1 LIVTVETMI
10 LLFLNDAIIS
20 NSFVLVKIRASF
32 WALLFVIEYTKRLFL
47 QFHFFF
53 FRWSL
58 IAGRIP
64 GRTDNQVKN
73 HWNTHLSIK
82 LGVKKGKSK
91 ISSSKFSKKIEASF
105 NTKLS
110 SNERLIPSNK
120 TETELQNVIE
130 DSHEKEIEITSTH
143 EPILTSD
150 CYENFWLFNDDSY
163 LFTPSLMELL
173 DESLESFMA

>member
-1 LIVTVETMI
+1 
-10 LLFLNDAIIS
+10 
-20 NSFVLVKIRASF
+20 
-32 WALLFVIEYTKRLFL
+32 
-47 QFHFFF
+47 
-53 FRWSL
+53 
-58 IAGRIP
+58 
-64 GRTDNQVKN
+64 
-73 HWNTHLSIK
+73 LSIK

-91 ISSSKFSKKIEASF
+91 ISSSKFSKKIEANF

-130 DSHEKEIEITSTH
+130 DSHEKEIEITSAH
-143 EPILTSD
+143 EPILASD

-163 LFTPSLMELL
+163 LYTPSLMELL

>member
-1 LIVTVETMI
+1 MLSSAI
-10 LLFLNDAIIS
+10 LLYSLKLELVSGLCCLLLNIPNVCS
-20 NSFVLVKIRASF
+20 YSFI
-32 WALLFVIEYTKRLFL
+32 
-47 QFHFFF
+47 FFF

-110 SNERLIPSNK
+110 SNDRLIPSNK